1 MPTINIPVKPY
12 VNPPYRQ
19 KIVEAGGLRQVGDW
33 SQVVI
38 HCQNEDSHLIAHFE
52 GNTVQYVGM
61 ECSHSSIVIEIH
73 EGMTPDGSSQLEN
86 CKMTSFTLGPIER
99 AKLAAYLVSTL

>member
-12 VNPPYRQ
+12 VNPLYRQ

-33 SQVVI
+33 NQVIV
-38 HCQNEDSHLIAHFE
+38 HCQHDGSHLLAHGNGDTVMYE
-52 GNTVQYVGM
+52 GDEFRNNSV
-61 ECSHSSIVIEIH
+61 VIEIH
-73 EGMTPDGSSQLEN
+73 EGTTPDGISELEN

-99 AKLAAYLVSTL
+99 AELAAYLVNNL